1 MRICRLSIL
10 VGMSA
15 LSLSAC
21 ATTSGTMSKTDAALA
36 KMADQTSAL
45 PLLERVYQKDPKNV
59 ENALKYAAGLRRA
72 GLSQKAVAVLDPFSK
87 SNDKEIADI
96 ILPELA
102 SAQLESARYPQ
113 AEATA
118 QIAIKNNPSAYRM
131 YQTLGIALDAQG
143 KYPEA
148 EKAFRTAL
156 EKWKGDPVPIMNNL
170 ALNLTNQERLDE
182 ALEIMKRAKTAAPD
196 RLDVERNLRIIRTLN
211 ENASG
216 RPAPKPVAKPTDIQ
230 TQLNKSAE

>member
-1 MRICRLSIL
+1 MVHRYSSFL
-10 VGMSA
+10 VLLCA
-15 LSLSAC
+15 VSLSAC
-21 ATTSGTMSKTDAALA
+21 ATTSSPQSKTDAALA
-36 KMADQTSAL
+36 KMADQTAAL
-45 PLLERVYQKDPKNV
+45 PLLERVYRKDPKNP

-72 GLSQKAVAVLDPFSK
+72 GLPVKAIAVLDPFLK
-87 SNDKEIADI
+87 ANDKKMIPM
-96 ILPELA
+96 ILPEMA
-102 SAQLESARYPQ
+102 SAQLEATRYVQ
-113 AEATA
+113 AETTA
-118 QIAIKNNPSAYRM
+118 RLALEKDPSAFRM

-182 ALEIMKRAKTAAPD
+182 ALEIMKRAKEAAPD

-211 ENASG
+211 ESASG
-216 RPAPKPVAKPTDIQ
+216 RPAPKPAAKPTDIQ
-230 TQLNKSAE
+230 TQ